1 MSCDPFFVG
10 LSDPFVEDGPP
21 ENPPPPDEPAPI
33 YFNGTGD
40 TVITSF
46 NLELGL
52 TVVASTHSG
61 VRNFVVWLKD
71 SQSANVELFVN
82 EIGAYDGSEPV
93 GITSAGQHVLDIDA
107 DGDWTIAITQPR
119 EVNAPSRTSLLR
131 ISLKRSHLAM
141 VRSSGT
147 TASCRSWGS
156 RRSMPRPQTQTV
168 HRAELSGSRTVHE
181 TRSSWQHGLLSQ
193 SARLRSRRFLSSM
206 SRSFIWTVH
215 VQLLRSS

>member
-21 ENPPPPDEPAPI
+21 ENPPPPVEAAPI

-71 SQSANVELFVN
+71 SQGANVELFVN
-82 EIGAYDGSEPV
+82 EIGAYDGSGAV

-119 EVNAPSRTSLLR
+119 EVNAPSTTSFAG
-131 ISLKRSHLAM
+131 SGDFATP
-141 VRSSGT
+141 VFTASSGLQIFDLT
-147 TASCRSWGS
+147 YNGPSNFIVWLMDEDGNLEELLANEIGSYTGSDSASVAGGEYLLDVTASGPWAVSIR
-156 RRSMPRPQTQTV
+156 
-168 HRAELSGSRTVHE
+168 
-181 TRSSWQHGLLSQ
+181 
-193 SARLRSRRFLSSM
+193 
-206 SRSFIWTVH
+206 
-215 VQLLRSS
+215 